1 MNHKTALMLTA
12 ALAAASTAALA
23 QAPSASSGQG
33 YPAKP
38 VRIIVPF
45 APGGVADVVG
55 RTVTPRLVEALGQ
68 QVIIDNRGG
77 AGGTLGTAVG
87 AKSPPDG
94 YTLILPAASH
104 ATTPGLYRKL
114 PFDPVKDFAGVT
126 QLVTVPYLLV
136 VHPSLPVKSVKEFIA
151 LAKSQPDAL
160 SYGSAGNGSSNHLAG
175 ELFKIMSGAPITHV
189 PYKGSGPAMADLIG
203 GHIGFMFD
211 AINTSLAHM
220 KTGRIRALGI
230 GTLKPSRVAPELP
243 TIASQGL
250 PGYEAN
256 TWIGVLAPA
265 GTPREIVSQLNGHL
279 VRILKMPDIQERLSS
294 QGAEPVGST
303 PDQFD
308 AFLRSEVAKW
318 GKVIR
323 DARVPPAE

>member
-1 MNHKTALMLTA
+1 LFLAA
-12 ALAAASTAALA
+12 ALAALPYAVYA
-23 QAPSASSGQG
+23 QS
-33 YPAKP
+33 YPTKP
-38 VRIIVPF
+38 IRVIVPF

-55 RTVTPRLVEALGQ
+55 RTVAPRLSEALGQ
-68 QVIIDNRGG
+68 QIIIDNRGG
-77 AGGTLGTAVG
+77 AGGTLGTAIG
-87 AKSPPDG
+87 AKTPPDG

-114 PFDPVKDFAGVT
+114 PFDPVKDFASVT

-136 VHPSLPVKSVKEFIA
+136 VHPSLPARSVKEFIA
-151 LAKSQPDAL
+151 LAKSKPDELA
-160 SYGSAGNGSSNHLAG
+160 YGSAGNGSSNHLAG

-189 PYKGSGPAMADLIG
+189 AYKGSAPALADLFG

-211 AINTSLAHM
+211 AINTSLPHM

-230 GTLKPSRVAPELP
+230 GTLKPSAAAPELP

-265 GTPREIVSQLNGHL
+265 ATPREIVNRLNAEL
-279 VRILKMPDIQERLSS
+279 VKILKVPEIQERLSS
-294 QGAEPVGST
+294 QGAEPVGSS
-303 PDQFD
+303 PEQFD

-323 DARVPPAE
+323 DAKVPLSD